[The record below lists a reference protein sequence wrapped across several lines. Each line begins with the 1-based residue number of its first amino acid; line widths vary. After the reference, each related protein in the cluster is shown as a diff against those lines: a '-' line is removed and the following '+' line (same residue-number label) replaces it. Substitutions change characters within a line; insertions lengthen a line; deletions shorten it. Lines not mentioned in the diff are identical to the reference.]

1 MEVDLSA
8 EEFLQ
13 LQKEWNEFVAKVFEI
28 TEYDIQKLLE
38 CHTDSLGKKTFHK
51 DMISCKKMWNLVRE
65 SATVIISSPRFN
77 PRVHSDEMKRCIDHL
92 LRFMESISNTKS
104 PIDLWFSYAIRLSD
118 TMESLAFKAKSFYR
132 KQFIYLIIKCLC
144 F

>member
-13 LQKEWNEFVAKVFEI
+13 LQREWNEFVAKVFEI
-28 TEYDIQKLLE
+28 SEYDIGKLLE
-38 CHTDSLGKKTFHK
+38 GHTESLGEKTFHK
-51 DMISCKKMWNLVRE
+51 DVIACKWMWNSVRE
-65 SATVIISSPRFN
+65 SANAIISSPRFN
-77 PRVHSDEMKRCIDHL
+77 PRVQADEMKRCIDHL
-92 LRFMESISNTKS
+92 LRFMESISNKKS
-104 PIDLWFSYAIRLSD
+104 PINLWFSNAIRLSD
-118 TMESLAFKAKSFYR
+118 TMESLAFEAKSFYR